1 MLVVVIVLVLVV
13 TPVVTQETLSEL
25 ATLRSTL
32 KDSDEVNQY
41 KAKELKEKEAEL
53 QKLTEDLKVI
63 SLTKSLI
70 IFLKKSLKST
80 HA

>member
-63 SLTKSLI
+63 SLTKSLM
-70 IFLKKSLKST
+70 IFLNKSLKST

>member
-1 MLVVVIVLVLVV
+1 MAVVLVVTPVV

-63 SLTKSLI
+63 LLT
-70 IFLKKSLKST
+70 
-80 HA
+80 